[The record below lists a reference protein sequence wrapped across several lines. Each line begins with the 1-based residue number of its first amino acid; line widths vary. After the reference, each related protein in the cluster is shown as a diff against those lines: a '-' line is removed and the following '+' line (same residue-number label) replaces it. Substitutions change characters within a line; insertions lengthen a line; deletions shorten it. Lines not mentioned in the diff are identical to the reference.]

1 MKNKISK
8 ILITMG
14 LLIIIGS
21 LILITYSK
29 YMENKVLSSFEEK
42 IERQEVITEVNPG
55 DEIGII
61 EIKSVNLKNVIVE
74 STDKKYLNH
83 HVCHFENSAMPGED
97 GNFALAGHSSTYYY
111 NQVFN
116 ELHNVKIGDE
126 IIIKTINDEFT
137 YTITETI
144 VVESDEIEVLDQDM
158 TKKEITLV
166 TCTNGGKQ
174 RFIVKGEV
182 L

>member
-29 YMENKVLSSFEEK
+29 YMENKALSSFEEK

-116 ELHNVKIGDE
+116 ELHKVKIGDE
-126 IIIKTINDEFT
+126 ILIKTINDEFT

-144 VVESDEIEVLDQDM
+144 VVQSDEIEVLDQDM

>member
-21 LILITYSK
+21 LTLITYSK
-29 YMENKVLSSFEEK
+29 YMENKALSSFEEK

-116 ELHNVKIGDE
+116 ELHKVKIGDE

>member
-29 YMENKVLSSFEEK
+29 YMENKALSSFEEK
-42 IERQEVITEVNPG
+42 TERQEVITEVNPG

-97 GNFALAGHSSTYYY
+97 GNLALAGHSSTYYY

-116 ELHNVKIGDE
+116 ELHKVKIGDK

>member
-29 YMENKVLSSFEEK
+29 YMENKALSSFEEK

-116 ELHNVKIGDE
+116 ELHKVKIGDK

>member
-29 YMENKVLSSFEEK
+29 YMENKALSSFEEK

-116 ELHNVKIGDE
+116 ELHKVEIGDE

>member
-29 YMENKVLSSFEEK
+29 YMENKALSSFEEK

-61 EIKSVNLKNVIVE
+61 EIESVNLKNVIVE

-116 ELHNVKIGDE
+116 ELHKVKIGDE

>member
-29 YMENKVLSSFEEK
+29 YMENKALSSFEEK

-97 GNFALAGHSSTYYY
+97 CNFALAGHSSTYYY

-116 ELHNVKIGDE
+116 ELHKVKIGDE

>member
-8 ILITMG
+8 ILITIG

-29 YMENKVLSSFEEK
+29 YMENKALSSFEEK

-83 HVCHFENSAMPGED
+83 HVCHFENSAMPGEY

-116 ELHNVKIGDE
+116 ELHKVKIGDE

>member
-29 YMENKVLSSFEEK
+29 YMENKALSSFEEK

-83 HVCHFENSAMPGED
+83 HVCHFENSTMPGED

-116 ELHNVKIGDE
+116 ELHKVKIGDE

>member
-8 ILITMG
+8 ILISMG

-21 LILITYSK
+21 LSLTTYSK
-29 YMENKVLSSFEEK
+29 YLDKKALTSFEEK
-42 IERQEVITEVNPG
+42 IETNEVEREVNPG

-61 EIKSVNLKNVIVE
+61 EIESVNLKNVIVE

-83 HVCHFENSAMPGED
+83 HVTHFEESTMPGED
-97 GNFALAGHSSTYYY
+97 GNFALAGHSSTYYT

-116 ELHNVKIGDE
+116 EVHKVKVGDT
-126 IIIKTINDEFT
+126 IKITTVSDEFV
-137 YTITETI
+137 YTITETR
-144 VVESDEIEVLDQDM
+144 VVEAEEIHVLDQDM
-158 TKKEITLV
+158 SKKEITLV

-174 RFIVKGEV
+174 RFIVKGEIR
-182 L
+182 

>member
-8 ILITMG
+8 LLILTG

-29 YMENKVLSSFEEK
+29 YVDNKALVSFEEK
-42 IERQEVITEVNPG
+42 LENNEILTEINPG

-61 EIKSVNLKNVIVE
+61 EIESVNLKNVIVE
-74 STDKKYLNH
+74 STDTEYLRY
-83 HVCHFENSAMPGED
+83 HVCHFKESVMPGEY

-116 ELHNVKIGDE
+116 EVHKVEVGDKIK
-126 IIIKTINDEFT
+126 ITTVNDEFV
-137 YTITETI
+137 YTITETK
-144 VVESDEIEVLDQDM
+144 VVKSNEIEVLDQDM
-158 TKKEITLV
+158 SKKEITLV

-174 RFIVKGEV
+174 RFIVKGEIK
-182 L
+182 

>member
-29 YMENKVLSSFEEK
+29 YMQNKALSSFEEK

-116 ELHNVKIGDE
+116 ELHKVKIGDE

>member
-29 YMENKVLSSFEEK
+29 YIENKALSSFEEK

-116 ELHNVKIGDE
+116 ELHKVKIGDE

>member
-29 YMENKVLSSFEEK
+29 YMENKALSSFEEK

-116 ELHNVKIGDE
+116 ELHKVKIGDE

-166 TCTNGGKQ
+166 TCTYGGKQ
-174 RFIVKGEV
+174 SFIVKGEF

>member
-8 ILITMG
+8 FLITMG

-29 YMENKVLSSFEEK
+29 YMENKALSSFEEK

-83 HVCHFENSAMPGED
+83 HVCHFENSAMPGEY

-116 ELHNVKIGDE
+116 ELHKVKIGDE

>member
-29 YMENKVLSSFEEK
+29 YMENKALSSFEEK

-61 EIKSVNLKNVIVE
+61 EIESVNLKNVIVE

-83 HVCHFENSAMPGED
+83 HVCHFENSAMPGEY

-116 ELHNVKIGDE
+116 ELHKVKIGDE

>member
-29 YMENKVLSSFEEK
+29 YMENKALSSFEEK

-116 ELHNVKIGDE
+116 ELHKVKIGDE

-174 RFIVKGEV
+174 RFIVKGKV

>member
-29 YMENKVLSSFEEK
+29 YMENKALSSFEEK

-97 GNFALAGHSSTYYY
+97 GTFALAGHSSTYYY

-116 ELHNVKIGDE
+116 ELHKVKIGDE

>member
-29 YMENKVLSSFEEK
+29 YMENKALSSFEEK

-74 STDKKYLNH
+74 STDKKDLNH

-116 ELHNVKIGDE
+116 ELHKVKIGDE

>member
-29 YMENKVLSSFEEK
+29 YMENKALSSFEEK

-83 HVCHFENSAMPGED
+83 HVCHFENSAMPGAD

-116 ELHNVKIGDE
+116 ELHKVKIGDE

>member
-29 YMENKVLSSFEEK
+29 DMENKALSSFEEK

-116 ELHNVKIGDE
+116 ELHKVKIGDE

>member
-29 YMENKVLSSFEEK
+29 YMENKALSSFEEK

-83 HVCHFENSAMPGED
+83 HVCHFENSAMPGEY

-116 ELHNVKIGDE
+116 ELHKVKTGDE

>member
-29 YMENKVLSSFEEK
+29 YMENKALSSFEEK

-116 ELHNVKIGDE
+116 ELHKVKIGDE

-166 TCTNGGKQ
+166 TYTNGGKQ

>member
-21 LILITYSK
+21 LMLTTYFNHV
-29 YMENKVLSSFEEK
+29 ENSALSSFEEK
-42 IERQEVITEVNPG
+42 IENQEVITEVNPG

-61 EIKSVNLKNVIVE
+61 EIESINLRNVIVE
-74 STDKKYLNH
+74 STDNKFLKY
-83 HVCHFENSAMPGED
+83 HVCHFENSAMPGEN
-97 GNFALAGHSSTYYY
+97 GNFALAGHSSTYYQ

-116 ELHNVKIGDE
+116 GLHKVKVGDT
-126 IIIKTINDEFT
+126 IKITTINDEFI
-137 YTITETI
+137 YTITETFI
-144 VVESDEIEVLDQDM
+144 VESNEIEVLNQDI

-174 RFIVKGEV
+174 RFIVKGEI

>member
-21 LILITYSK
+21 LTLITYSK
-29 YMENKVLSSFEEK
+29 YMENKALSSFEEK

-83 HVCHFENSAMPGED
+83 HVCHFENSAMPGEY

-116 ELHNVKIGDE
+116 ELHKVKIGDE

>member
-1 MKNKISK
+1 
-8 ILITMG
+8 
-14 LLIIIGS
+14 
-21 LILITYSK
+21 
-29 YMENKVLSSFEEK
+29 
-42 IERQEVITEVNPG
+42 
-55 DEIGII
+55 
-61 EIKSVNLKNVIVE
+61 
-74 STDKKYLNH
+74 
-83 HVCHFENSAMPGED
+83 MPGED

-116 ELHNVKIGDE
+116 ELHKVKIGDE

>member
-29 YMENKVLSSFEEK
+29 YMQNKALSSFEEK

-83 HVCHFENSAMPGED
+83 HVCHFENSEMPGED

-116 ELHNVKIGDE
+116 ELHKVKIGDE

>member
-29 YMENKVLSSFEEK
+29 YMDNKALSSFEEK

-83 HVCHFENSAMPGED
+83 HVCHFENSTMPGEY

-116 ELHNVKIGDE
+116 ELHKVKIGDE

>member
-29 YMENKVLSSFEEK
+29 YMENKALSSFEEK
-42 IERQEVITEVNPG
+42 IERQEVITDVNPG

-116 ELHNVKIGDE
+116 ELHKVKIGDE

-174 RFIVKGEV
+174 RFIVNGEV

>member
-21 LILITYSK
+21 LTLITYSK
-29 YMENKVLSSFEEK
+29 YMENKALSSFEEK

-116 ELHNVKIGDE
+116 ELHKVKIGDE

-174 RFIVKGEV
+174 RFVVKGEV

>member
-8 ILITMG
+8 FLITMG

-29 YMENKVLSSFEEK
+29 YMENKALSSFEEK

-116 ELHNVKIGDE
+116 ELHKVKIGDE